1 MSTSNLSSLAS
12 EAWLRGM
19 SPIIYLG
26 LFPENGT
33 LNGRQWAI
41 MGICVGN
48 GDSRIRKREFQGIA
62 SSKSKLGFLLGA
74 TFPIVGFLETF
85 PFPSEF
91 WDGWHSHRI
100 DSFPSLCWCRQ
111 VLRLPY
117 FRMVSGWSPSSER
130 NQVNKWH
137 GVHLSSCSYA
147 GLFWPYPIASY
158 PEETATEFQARCGAE
173 GQERFPAST
182 SNP

>member
-91 WDGWHSHRI
+91 
-100 DSFPSLCWCRQ
+100 
-111 VLRLPY
+111 
-117 FRMVSGWSPSSER
+117 
-130 NQVNKWH
+130 
-137 GVHLSSCSYA
+137 
-147 GLFWPYPIASY
+147 
-158 PEETATEFQARCGAE
+158 
-173 GQERFPAST
+173 
-182 SNP
+182 